1 MGARELHLSVSERTR
16 RIVELKKASKQS
28 RILNLNLTSKNRASK
43 SKNRNRA
50 TTSKREAGKSGLLY
64 HFGF

>member
-28 RILNLNLTSKNRASK
+28 RILNRNLTSKNRASK

>member
-16 RIVELKKASKQS
+16 LIVELKRASKRS
-28 RILNLNLTSKNRASK
+28 RILNLNLFSQNRASK

-50 TTSKREAGKSGLLY
+50 TTSKREAGKSALLY